1 MEKNLTDAYVKT
13 VASPKRIEIFDTSKS
28 GLALRVNPSGYKS
41 FFYRYRFGGKI
52 KRFTIGGYPSVSLA
66 EARRR
71 ADELRVQVHAG
82 EDPQGEKQRLKNKEA
97 PKTIGEL
104 ADLFEEEYIERELKE
119 STQSSYKS
127 RLNKIRK
134 KFSKYSVDEVTR
146 GDVKRFLKKIA
157 DKQPYNANR
166 VQAIFS
172 KMYSFAFEEE
182 YTDNHPLKR
191 LSKFGEEETRD
202 TNYYP
207 EDIRNLWQAMEEE
220 REPTQSLI
228 KLLLITGQRLGE
240 TSRMKWADID
250 TENALWIIPKKET
263 KGDRVHVVPLSD
275 KAIEVLERLHE
286 LTGEKDYVFNSPKK
300 DGQPL
305 SYFRQVM
312 DRIEKRAELEDFRLH
327 DLRHIVA
334 TNMQRLKIDF
344 MHIGKVL
351 NHKGMAKEYIV
362 TSRYI
367 DYDYLDEKRDALQK
381 WSNELDRIISGKK
394 ANIFKIGG

>member
-1 MEKNLTDAYVKT
+1 MEKSLTDAFVKT

-52 KRFTIGGYPSVSLA
+52 KRFTIGSYPSVSLA
-66 EARRR
+66 DARRR

-82 EDPQGEKQRLKNKEA
+82 GDPQGDKQHLKNRQA

-104 ADLFEEEYIERELKE
+104 ADLFEKEYVERGLKK

-127 RLNKIRK
+127 RLKRIK
-134 KFSKYSVDEVTR
+134 DKFKQYSVDEVER
-146 GDVKRFLKKIA
+146 SDVKRFLKKIA
-157 DKQPYNANR
+157 DEQPYNANR
-166 VQAIFS
+166 IQAIFA
-172 KMYSFAFEEE
+172 KMYSYAVEEE
-182 YTDNHPLKR
+182 FTQNHPLKR
-191 LSKFGEEETRD
+191 LSKFGEEESRN

-207 EDIRNLWQAMEEE
+207 EDIRRLWQAMEQES
-220 REPTQSLI
+220 EPIQSLL

-250 TENALWIIPKKET
+250 TENALWVIPKAET
-263 KGDRVHVVPLSD
+263 KGDRVHVVPLSAM
-275 KAIEVLERLHE
+275 AIEVLENLHSLNGSKE
-286 LTGEKDYVFNSPKK
+286 YVFNSPRK

-312 DRIEKRAELEDFRLH
+312 DRIEKAAELDDFRLH

-367 DYDYLDEKRDALQK
+367 DYDYLDEKREALQK
-381 WSNELDRIISGKK
+381 WSIELDRIISGKK
-394 ANIFKIGG
+394 AKVFKIG